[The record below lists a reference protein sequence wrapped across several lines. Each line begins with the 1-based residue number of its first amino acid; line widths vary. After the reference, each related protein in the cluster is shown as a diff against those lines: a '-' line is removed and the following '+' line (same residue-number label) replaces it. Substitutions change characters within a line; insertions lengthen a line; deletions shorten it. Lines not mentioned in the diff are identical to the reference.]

1 MKNKCLSGLLVVSL
15 LPFVGCTT
23 LSSAERCALIGQVHE
38 GTQIGTQTHV
48 SGYGSHVYS
57 YSTPSYNPICKRPK
71 TSVEKT
77 TIAELLPIAQEKQR
91 KRNKEQIIFYGS
103 TLVIALLPLLFL
115 L

>member
-15 LPFVGCTT
+15 FPFVGCTT
-23 LSSAERCALIGQVHE
+23 LSGAEQCALIGQVHE

-71 TSVEKT
+71 TSAEKAT
-77 TIAELLPIAQEKQR
+77 VAELLPMAQEKQR

-103 TLVIALLPLLFL
+103 VAVIALLPVFWLL
-115 L
+115 